1 LVISI
6 KATMLPTKTSD
17 KVTDKTK
24 SHKVTDKNKRKL
36 YEMTGNRKVKA
47 VKG

>member
-1 LVISI
+1 
-6 KATMLPTKTSD
+6 MLPTKISD